1 METEGCSLPQPLHG
15 RVSVSVTI
23 QPESAGLRLDHF
35 LVEQF
40 PDLSRSQL
48 SNAIKCG
55 KVKVNGTSAK
65 ASRKLHQGD
74 VIDGYVEGSTPQL
87 KVEPQQI
94 DFIVL
99 FEDEYLLVLSKPPA
113 VVVHPAN
120 GNPDNTLVNGL
131 LYHCRSIGGVGD
143 SLRPGIVHRLDKDTS
158 GVMVVA
164 KTGVVHR
171 QLVDMFKSRQV
182 KKIYHALVSGV
193 PKCESGRIVAAIG
206 RHPVNRKKMAVREN
220 SGRFAAT
227 NWLVKKHYSNNSNKY
242 ALLEVVIETGRTHQ
256 IRVHLA
262 SIGHPVAGDSTYGH
276 GKSDPMFGRQMLH
289 SSALHFEHPV
299 TGQKIAGVA
308 PLWPDMQEIVCRL
321 ERAQGDRL

>member
-1 METEGCSLPQPLHG
+1 METECCSLPRPSYG
-15 RVSVSVTI
+15 RVPVSFTI
-23 QPESAGLRLDHF
+23 QSESAGLRLDHF

-55 KVKVNGTSAK
+55 KVKVNGISAK

-74 VIDGYVEGSTPQL
+74 VIQGYVEDSAPQL
-87 KVEPQQI
+87 KVEAQRI
-94 DFIVL
+94 DFIPL

-131 LYHCRSIGGVGD
+131 LYHCQSIGNVGD
-143 SLRPGIVHRLDKDTS
+143 PLRPGIVHRLDKDTS

-164 KTGVVHR
+164 KTGEVHR
-171 QLVDMFKSRQV
+171 HLVELFKSRQV
-182 KKIYHALVSGV
+182 KKVYHALVSGA
-193 PKCESGRIVAAIG
+193 PKRESGRIVAAIG

-227 NWLVKKHYSNNSNKY
+227 NWLVKNCYSNRSNTFS
-242 ALLEVVIETGRTHQ
+242 LLELVIETGRTHQ

-262 SIGHPVAGDSTYGH
+262 SIGHPVAGDTLYGP
-276 GKSDPMFGRQMLH
+276 GKPDPLFGRQMLH
-289 SSALHFEHPV
+289 SSTLHFDHPV
-299 TGQKIAGVA
+299 TGQKIVGVA
-308 PLWPDMQEIVCRL
+308 PLWPDMQETLRQL
-321 ERAQGDRL
+321 EHMQGDNL